1 MIGEN
6 VTRRRVL
13 GTATGLM
20 LVPVGM
26 GAGQQG
32 EWSFEAGY
40 MKGAIPLD
48 DAIAFVGQGVKQS
61 ESNAWGVGLIDLGM
75 QRLRWW
81 VETETSMYAD
91 LLMYDGAV
99 YAASKR
105 GILKID
111 LDSGRVLWEY
121 EYQGQLQDVVQVGS
135 DLMLVGGDQSEATAI
150 RISIQDGEVSEYRF
164 PDFGEIRLA
173 TSRGTNS
180 VAVAGDRYVGILD
193 MSDNSIAWGIEYD
206 GELEWVFPVAHNVLA
221 MVLNTGLASRLIF
234 AGKDGLIKQIEA
246 EEPRI
251 HGIVHADNRRIF
263 AYGYRSLACIDLIAR
278 EILWERRFKAAIE
291 SVTQDSAEGGGV
303 VVATEGGILTRHT
316 HSGEHFEIAK
326 INESADLGVYH
337 TASYLAWGNHNNGIT
352 LDSSEFDP
360 DDSPSSISYYTVS
373 PPSGTGALAKGIIA
387 GLLVL
392 TGLAGA
398 QGLLK
403 FGLDDGRPL
412 GRFEVGER
420 RFAAF
425 LALIGGTFG
434 AHKFYQERE
443 TAYTNVMFF
452 WTGLPTLLGFYECI
466 KYLRFSDREYQ
477 DHLDEL
483 AERDRSLWGESVK

>member
-26 GAGQQG
+26 GAGQQA

-81 VETETSMYAD
+81 VETDVSMHAD
-91 LLMYDGAV
+91 LLLSDGALF
-99 YAASKR
+99 AASKR
-105 GILKID
+105 GVLKID
-111 LDSGRVLWEY
+111 LDSGRVMWEY

-135 DLMLVGGDQSEATAI
+135 DLMLVGGDQSEATAV

-164 PDFGEIRLA
+164 PDFGEIHLA
-173 TSRGTNS
+173 TSRGINS
-180 VAVAGDRYVGILD
+180 VAVAGGRYVGILD

-206 GELEWVFPVAHNVLA
+206 GKLEWVFPVAPNVLA

-234 AGKDGLIKQIEA
+234 AGNDGYIKEIET

-251 HGIVHADNRRIF
+251 QGIVHTDDRRIF
-263 AYGYRSLACIDLIAR
+263 AYGYRSLACIDWTTR
-278 EILWERRFKAAIE
+278 EILWERRFEAAIE
-291 SVTQDSAEGGGV
+291 SVTPDTFEGGGV
-303 VVATEGGILTRHT
+303 MVATEGGILTRHT
-316 HSGEHFEIAK
+316 HSGEQFDIAK

-337 TASYLAWGNHNNGIT
+337 TASYLAWGNHADGIT
-352 LDSSEFDP
+352 LGSSEFDA
-360 DDSPSSISYYTVS
+360 DDRPSSISYYTVS
-373 PPSGTGALAKGIIA
+373 PPSGTGALTRGIIA

-392 TGLAGA
+392 TGLACA

-403 FGLDDGRPL
+403 FGLEDGRPL

-443 TAYTNVMFF
+443 IAYTNVLFF
-452 WTGLPTLLGFYECI
+452 WTGLPTLLGVYECI

-477 DHLDEL
+477 QHLDEL
-483 AERDRSLWGESVK
+483 AERDQSSEEDQ